1 MALCIYAYPQV
12 PCKHSYRSRACTT
25 TTTSAPRGAKDGTS
39 RTLRGTQTAAT
50 PTTPDARIAT
60 PQMRRKTMII
70 REIKPRWYRL
80 DTEGLVFFGYSR
92 EHVRHKLEV
101 WLREHDMKAMR

>member
-1 MALCIYAYPQV
+1 MRRMRP
-12 PCKHSYRSRACTT
+12 
-25 TTTSAPRGAKDGTS
+25 
-39 RTLRGTQTAAT
+39 LRGDMEEDTGMNYTSSLIAETQI
-50 PTTPDARIAT
+50 TPDARIAT

-101 WLREHDMKAMR
+101 WLREHDLKAMR